1 MLHPKKSIATLILA
15 TTFSTQAF
23 AMEDHSAHDHS
34 THSHSMASTVG
45 KPSDASHANKTI
57 NVDLLDSMRFEFHNT
72 MNIKEGDIVRFVV
85 TNKGA
90 IDHEFSIGSEK
101 EQKAH
106 LEMMKQMPNMVH
118 SDGSTITVKPNETK
132 ELTWKFTKR
141 DTVMFACN
149 IPEHFE
155 AGMHHKVVI
164 K

>member
-1 MLHPKKSIATLILA
+1 MLHHKKAITMLMLA
-15 TTFSTQAF
+15 SALSNQAF
-23 AMEDHSAHDHS
+23 AMDDHSAHNHA

-45 KPSDASHANKTI
+45 KLSDVSHANKTI
-57 NVDLLDSMRFEFHNT
+57 KVDLLDSMRFEFHNT
-72 MNIKEGDIVRFVV
+72 MDIKEGDIVRFVV
-85 TNKGA
+85 TNKGE

-155 AGMHHKVVI
+155 AGMHYKVVI